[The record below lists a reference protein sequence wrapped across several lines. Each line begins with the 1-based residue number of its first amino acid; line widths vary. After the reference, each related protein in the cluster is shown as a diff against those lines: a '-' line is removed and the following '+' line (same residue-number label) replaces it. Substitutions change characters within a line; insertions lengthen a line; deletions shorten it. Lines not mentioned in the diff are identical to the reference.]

1 MAITDKTEG
10 VWNIQNAFDK
20 NAQGGIWPQINENVL
35 YSWGNSGFQTLRPS
49 PSIPSDKVSSPVQVG
64 DSSNTGWQLSKFA
77 YRYPGGSPH
86 RIGVHAIKTDGSL
99 WAWGREEDGWFGV
112 NTEATPTNSPKQI
125 PGTWTHISNGV
136 AVAGIKAD
144 ASLWTWGDNGGD
156 EAGNLGHNDQVQ
168 RSSPTQI
175 PGSYKSVA
183 AFREMAMCA
192 VKTDGTL
199 WGWGR
204 QYRWGNT
211 TLGGYTSSPTQVG
224 TNTNWDSVD
233 LTSAGNSCF
242 TGLKTD
248 GTLWVWGYGSG
259 NNGGQ
264 NQGSPGWNT
273 SPRQVGTDT
282 DWVRPTVGMGA
293 NWFWKGGST
302 KEMWC
307 LGGQFKKWGYLSGSV
322 PTDVTTMSSPIQLL
336 STWNGANWSGDGNET
351 NVAVKSDGT
360 MWAQGRAVEGLF
372 MENHAN
378 DGTEISSPIQ
388 LTSAT
393 SWQAP
398 LIIGGTPGNG
408 TGAWLVAKTDVGTTS
423 GV

>member
-1 MAITDKTEG
+1 MAITDKTQG
-10 VWNIQNAFDK
+10 VWSVDQAYNK
-20 NAQGGIWPQINENVL
+20 NTQGGIWPQIDENVL
-35 YSWGNSGFQTLRPS
+35 YSWGNPGYFSLRPS
-49 PSIPSDKVSSPVQVG
+49 PSIPSGKVSSPVQVG
-64 DSSNTGWQLSKFA
+64 DSSNTLWQAGKFA
-77 YRYPGGSPH
+77 QHYPGGSAYK
-86 RIGVHAIKTDGSL
+86 IGVHAIKSDGTL
-99 WAWGREEDGWFGV
+99 WAWGENEDGWYGD
-112 NTEATPTNSPKQI
+112 NTSDTTTTSPKQI
-125 PGTWTHISNGV
+125 PGTWTHITNGV
-136 AVAGIKAD
+136 SVAGIKAD
-144 ASLWTWGDNGGD
+144 GTLWTWGENTGD
-156 EAGNLGHNDQVQ
+156 EAGNLGLNDQVR

-183 AFREMAMCA
+183 SFREMSMNA

-224 TNTNWDSVD
+224 TDTNWDSVD
-233 LTSAGNSCF
+233 LSSAGNGCY

-248 GTLWVWGYGSG
+248 GTLWVWGNGSSTR
-259 NNGGQ
+259 GGQ
-264 NQGSPGWNT
+264 NVPGPNWYT

-282 DWVRPTVGMGA
+282 DWVRPTVGGGA

-307 LGGQFKKWGYLSGSV
+307 LGGEVKKWGYYAPGLPTSVGSV
-322 PTDVTTMSSPIQLL
+322 SSPIQLF
-336 STWNGANWSGDGNET
+336 SAWNGSNWQGAYET
-351 NVAVKSDGT
+351 LVTVRSDGT
-360 MWAQGRAVEGLF
+360 LWALGRAVEGFF

-388 LTSAT
+388 LTSET
-393 SWQAP
+393 TWQAP
-398 LIIGGTPGNG
+398 VVIGATPGNG
-408 TGAWLVAKTDVGTTS
+408 TGSFLAMKTDTGTTS